1 MKFFEPAVIIVDDS
15 PLQRKVLASQ
25 IQKITDWK
33 VIEVEDPVECLNIL
47 KGKNIPLVIT
57 DVNMPKMD
65 GLELLQEILSLK
77 KGVQVVVMSTG
88 TTVSNC
94 VSCFRHGATDFLP
107 KPVVKS
113 DLQNVF
119 NNVLARLERWEK
131 LISLGH

>member
-25 IQKITDWK
+25 IQKITEWK
-33 VIEVEDPVECLNIL
+33 VIEVEDPLECLNIL
-47 KGKNIPLVIT
+47 REKNVPLVIT

-65 GLELLQEILSLK
+65 GLELLQEIMSLK

-88 TTVSNC
+88 TTVTNC

-113 DLQNVF
+113 DLENVF
-119 NNVLARLERWEK
+119 NNVLSRLERWEK

>member
-65 GLELLQEILSLK
+65 Y
-77 KGVQVVVMSTG
+77 V
-88 TTVSNC
+88 
-94 VSCFRHGATDFLP
+94 
-107 KPVVKS
+107 
-113 DLQNVF
+113 
-119 NNVLARLERWEK
+119 
-131 LISLGH
+131 

>member
-65 GLELLQEILSLK
+65 RLELLQEILSLK